1 MGQITAQAYRSAL
14 VTGASSG
21 IGASCARLLAAAG
34 TELVLVARRLDR
46 LTEVAARLSAE
57 HKVNVEVLA
66 ADLAEPRARAPVEA
80 RLADRARPVELLV
93 NNAGFG
99 TSGPFAG
106 QPVRSAESQIQLNVV
121 ALTRLA
127 HAALPGM
134 LERGHGGI
142 LNVSSMAGFLL
153 APGSATYSA
162 TKAFVTS
169 FSESLHAEVRKR
181 GVHVTALCPGFTRT
195 GVPCGERG
203 GSARYTW
210 IRLAGQRRC
219 GEGRPRRGRGGTL
232 AFDTGRAI
240 QDGRAAEQDR
250 ATSRGPGCSGAI
262 RPAVRRSPAKPAAE
276 FRATGDGRARDLVGC
291 NCDGHPGSSAGSA
304 GPVPAPRPDR
314 GRWHGCGAPGR
325 RSREPLGRHQGP
337 ALSDRR

>member
-46 LTEVAARLSAE
+46 LTDVAARLAAE

-66 ADLAEPRARAPVEA
+66 ADLTEPRARAPVEA

-153 APGSATYSA
+153 APGGATYSA

-181 GVHVTALCPGFTRT
+181 SVHVTALCPGFTRT
-195 GVPCGERG
+195 GFHAANGVEVRDIPGFAWLD
-203 GSARYTW
+203 SDDVA
-210 IRLAGQRRC
+210 Q
-219 GEGRPRRGRGGTL
+219 GRPRRGRGGTL

-250 ATSRGPGCSGAI
+250 ATSRGPGCGGTI
-262 RPAVRRSPAKPAAE
+262 RPAVRRSSAKPAAE
-276 FRATGDGRARDLVGC
+276 FRATGDGRAEI
-291 NCDGHPGSSAGSA
+291 S
-304 GPVPAPRPDR
+304 
-314 GRWHGCGAPGR
+314 
-325 RSREPLGRHQGP
+325 
-337 ALSDRR
+337 